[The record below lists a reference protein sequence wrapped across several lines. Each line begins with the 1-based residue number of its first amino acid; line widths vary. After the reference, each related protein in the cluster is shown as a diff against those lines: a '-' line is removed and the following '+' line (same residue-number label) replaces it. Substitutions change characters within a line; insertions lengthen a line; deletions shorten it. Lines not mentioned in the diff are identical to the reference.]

1 MKRIDVILVALAYL
15 FITSIVFGVGLWES
29 AVSGNKNAYALAIAL
44 WLVLNVVAMG
54 VVAVL
59 WEKKR

>member
-1 MKRIDVILVALAYL
+1 MKRIDVILMALAYL
-15 FITSIVFGVGLWES
+15 CLTSLVFGVGLWES
-29 AVSGNKNAYALAIAL
+29 AVGGNQNAYAMAILL

-59 WEKKR
+59 WEKRR